1 MRIKNLIKEKES
13 LNVFKA
19 DFNNRITLGNIDLN
33 EKDNEQQCKKTIV
46 TEENLKRSQSFFG
59 NYDGLVNKIIIRLM
73 QS

>member
-33 EKDNEQQCKKTIV
+33 EQVNKQLCKKTIV
-46 TEENLKRSQSFFG
+46 IEENLKRSQIFFR
-59 NYDGLVNKIIIRLM
+59 NYDGIVNKIIFRL
-73 QS
+73 

>member
-33 EKDNEQQCKKTIV
+33 ENDNEQQCKKTIV
-46 TEENLKRSQSFFG
+46 TE
-59 NYDGLVNKIIIRLM
+59 
-73 QS
+73 